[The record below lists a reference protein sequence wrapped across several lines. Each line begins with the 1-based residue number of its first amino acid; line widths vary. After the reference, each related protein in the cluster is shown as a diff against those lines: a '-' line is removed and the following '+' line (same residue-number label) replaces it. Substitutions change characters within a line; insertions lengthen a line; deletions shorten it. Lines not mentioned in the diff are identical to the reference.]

1 VSTHPSPA
9 DLARTGPPE
18 VARALERLE
27 ELEGLPVQGHV
38 DVYGAVHRQLQDALA
53 TLDEA

>member
-1 VSTHPSPA
+1 VT
-9 DLARTGPPE
+9 
-18 VARALERLE
+18 RALERLC

-38 DVYGAVHRQLQDALA
+38 DIYDAVHRQLQDALA

>member
-1 VSTHPSPA
+1 
-9 DLARTGPPE
+9 